1 MAHLILQFP
10 AVVIGALLAAF
21 AGSSYVNKFPDSY
34 RDNLGLLCLLF
45 EWFGVF
51 FLAPAW
57 YGDPVFGFGLLMLW
71 TAVSAS
77 LAQHSV
83 NLKIRDTGWCSL
95 KDLARSGF
103 WIIGLSS
110 ISEALFLGGLLY
122 LRSQHRL
129 PTEVPSSI
137 LGALTLWLL
146 FMPLAFVI
154 AQAVSWHRTK
164 THRIYA

>member
-1 MAHLILQFP
+1 MAHLILQLP
-10 AVVIGALLAAF
+10 AVIIGALLAAF

-51 FLAPAW
+51 LLAPAW

-77 LAQHSV
+77 LAQHWV
-83 NLKIRDTGWCSL
+83 NLRIRDNGRCSL
-95 KDLARSGF
+95 KEIAKGGF
-103 WIIGLSS
+103 WMIGVIS
-110 ISEALFLGGLLY
+110 ISEALFLGGLL
-122 LRSQHRL
+122 LSNSHGQQPIEMPDPIAGL
-129 PTEVPSSI
+129 
-137 LGALTLWLL
+137 LTLWLL

-154 AQAVSWHRTK
+154 AQAVSWSPTRSNRVK
-164 THRIYA
+164 A